1 MKETP
6 RKLLN
11 EPVYKHIPECY
22 LIDGYNV
29 IHSWPDLK
37 ELAKDNLDAAR
48 SRLID
53 IMCNYQGYKKC
64 ILILVFDAYK
74 VKDNLGSSYK
84 YHNIY
89 IVYTKEAQ
97 TADMYIERTT
107 HELASKYSITVAT
120 SDALEQLIVLGQ
132 GAKRISSRELRLEI
146 EYLDKEK
153 LAEFKSR
160 QPKGYNYL
168 LQDLKKYHKE

>member
-1 MKETP
+1 
-6 RKLLN
+6 
-11 EPVYKHIPECY
+11 
-22 LIDGYNV
+22 
-29 IHSWPDLK
+29 
-37 ELAKDNLDAAR
+37 
-48 SRLID
+48 
-53 IMCNYQGYKKC
+53 MCNYQGYKKC

-153 LAEFKSR
+153 LAEFKRR

>member
-1 MKETP
+1 M
-6 RKLLN
+6 L
-11 EPVYKHIPECY
+11 V
-22 LIDGYNV
+22 DGYNI
-29 IHSWPDLK
+29 IHSWPELK
-37 ELAKDNLDAAR
+37 ELAKDSLDAAR

-74 VKDNLGSSYK
+74 VKDNLGTTFK

-89 IVYTKEAQ
+89 IAYTKEAQ
-97 TADMYIERTT
+97 TADMYIERAT
-107 HELASKYSITVAT
+107 HELASKYNITVAT

-132 GAKRISSRELRLEI
+132 GAKRISSRELRLEA
-146 EYLDKEK
+146 EHLNKEK
-153 LAEFKSR
+153 MAEFKRR

-168 LQDLKKYHKE
+168 LQDLKDYNKE

>member
-74 VKDNLGSSYK
+74 VKDNLGSSY
-84 YHNIY
+84 
-89 IVYTKEAQ
+89 
-97 TADMYIERTT
+97 MYIERTT

-153 LAEFKSR
+153 LAEFKRR